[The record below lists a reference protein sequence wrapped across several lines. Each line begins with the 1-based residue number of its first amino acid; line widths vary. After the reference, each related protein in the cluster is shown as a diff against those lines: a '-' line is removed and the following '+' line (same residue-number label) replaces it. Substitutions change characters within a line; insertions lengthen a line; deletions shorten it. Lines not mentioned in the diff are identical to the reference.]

1 MYSVSIFVHSIF
13 KNSKTLNALLI
24 RSIIYNRKDMVTWSS
39 FPCVLIIFQE
49 LHAEPLERK
58 VNDVN
63 QITIERK
70 TFVGRSITIIIKP
83 FFVLGER
90 EQLSFKTLS
99 TYL

>member
-1 MYSVSIFVHSIF
+1 MI
-13 KNSKTLNALLI
+13 
-24 RSIIYNRKDMVTWSS
+24 TWSS
-39 FPCVLIIFQE
+39 FQCVLIIFQE

-70 TFVGRSITIIIKP
+70 TFVARSITIIKH
-83 FFVLGER
+83 FLVLRER
-90 EQLSFKTLS
+90 TQLSFKTLS

>member
-1 MYSVSIFVHSIF
+1 MI
-13 KNSKTLNALLI
+13 
-24 RSIIYNRKDMVTWSS
+24 TWYS
-39 FPCVLIIFQE
+39 FPYVLIIFQE

-63 QITIERK
+63 VITIKRN
-70 TFVGRSITIIIKP
+70 TFVGRIITIIIKP